1 MPQTILPATQK
12 FQRVPA
18 TEAINR
24 KAVERKYHQLLA
36 GYSTAYGLV
45 ASTSSF
51 PVLNAVFRIRQP
63 EGGRVLCQ
71 KCFRGGGTIAGIS
84 LLPVFV
90 GLKRISSLTTI
101 FKYSNHLW
109 PTWQQALARS
119 ASLGWLVQNPTLAY
133 STQCCDPQI
142 ADPRD
147 PGCIVPPLAAIL
159 RARIPAIAGGFA
171 DADGLV
177 RLRTAQA
184 LRCVSRR

>member
-1 MPQTILPATQK
+1 MQ
-12 FQRVPA
+12 
-18 TEAINR
+18 
-24 KAVERKYHQLLA
+24 
-36 GYSTAYGLV
+36 
-45 ASTSSF
+45 SF
-51 PVLNAVFRIRQP
+51 EFGNLR
-63 EGGRVLCQ
+63 EGECFV
-71 KCFRGGGTIAGIS
+71 KNVFRGGGTIAGIS

-159 RARIPAIAGGFA
+159 RARIPAIACGFE
-171 DADGLV
+171 DADGLD

-184 LRCVSRR
+184 PRCVSHQSRR